1 MESRIMSQRIKRHD
15 RSDYQPFDYTARS
28 IKIFEDSINDLGL
41 EQKKQLLIF
50 YVHSQIY
57 LVQ

>member
-1 MESRIMSQRIKRHD
+1 MESRMMSQRIKRHD

-41 EQKKQLLIF
+41 GQIQQLFIF
-50 YVHSQIY
+50 FVHSQIF
-57 LVQ
+57 

>member
-41 EQKKQLLIF
+41 VQKQELLIF
-50 YVHSQIY
+50 YVHFQIY

>member
-1 MESRIMSQRIKRHD
+1 MESRMMSQRIKRHD

-41 EQKKQLLIF
+41 EQKQPLLIF
-50 YVHSQIY
+50 FVNSQIS